1 MFNSINVIAC
11 KNNVGA
17 FIEIDI
23 KKADSKAIE
32 EIKIALDEYG
42 VVFFRNQNLDSASYV
57 SFAKQFGQCADYPML
72 KGLDGFP

>member
-32 EIKIALDEYG
+32 EIKIALD
-42 VVFFRNQNLDSASYV
+42 
-57 SFAKQFGQCADYPML
+57 
-72 KGLDGFP
+72 